1 MIPHVMQVVHA
12 LCPGGSE
19 MLASAIATAGVAQGT
34 RMSICALHQG
44 GALEAVLHPAGVTT
58 HALARRPGF
67 QPRVLARLYRLFRRE
82 RVSVVITHHL
92 GQLFYSAI
100 GARLAGSRLL
110 HVEHEFYTLAS
121 VKAKR
126 RLRIA
131 ARLAERVVGVSEEI
145 AEFLVREVGLPP
157 AKVMVIRNG
166 VDVERFA
173 PPTGRERAALGV
185 PPGVPVLGTVGRLD
199 RVKDHGTLL
208 AAFRLVLEAFPTAML
223 VIIGDG
229 ETRSELEASVKLHG
243 FGRNVKF
250 LGERFDVAALL
261 PGIDVFVL
269 SSIHEGLSL
278 ALLEAMACARP
289 VVITDVGAAA
299 TAVRDSR
306 TGLLVPP
313 KDPDALAAAVTGLLR
328 DKRRATEMGVTAR
341 RTVEERYKLRD
352 TVSAYLSLCRGV
364 MRDKLRS

>member
-1 MIPHVMQVVHA
+1 MIPHVMQIVHA

-67 QPRVLARLYRLFRRE
+67 QPRVLVRLYRLFRRE
-82 RVSVVITHHL
+82 RVSVVVTHHL
-92 GQLFYSAI
+92 AQLFYSAI

-121 VKAKR
+121 ATAKR

-185 PPGVPVLGTVGRLD
+185 PPEVPVIGTVGRLD
-199 RVKDHGTLL
+199 PVKDHGTLL
-208 AAFRLVLEAFPTAML
+208 AAFRLIREAFPATML
-223 VIIGDG
+223 VIVGDG
-229 ETRSELEASVKLHG
+229 EMRPALEASVRVHG
-243 FGRNVKF
+243 LERSVKF
-250 LGERFDVAALL
+250 LGERADVAALL

-269 SSIHEGLSL
+269 SSINEGLPL

-289 VVITDVGAAA
+289 VVATDVGAAA
-299 TAVRDSR
+299 AVVGGGR

-313 KDPDALAAAVTGLLR
+313 NDPAALAAAAAQLLR
-328 DKRRATEMGVTAR
+328 DRNSAAHMGATAR
-341 RTVEERYKLRD
+341 RLITERYDLRA
-352 TVSAYLSLCRGV
+352 TIVAYLALCRGEV
-364 MRDKLRS
+364 PS

>member
-1 MIPHVMQVVHA
+1 MIPHVMQIVHA

-67 QPRVLARLYRLFRRE
+67 QPRVLVRLYRLFRRE
-82 RVSVVITHHL
+82 RVSVVVTHHL
-92 GQLFYSAI
+92 AQLFYSAI

-121 VKAKR
+121 ATAKR

-166 VDVERFA
+166 PKYPSSA
-173 PPTGRERAALGV
+173 PWAAS
-185 PPGVPVLGTVGRLD
+185 
-199 RVKDHGTLL
+199 
-208 AAFRLVLEAFPTAML
+208 
-223 VIIGDG
+223 
-229 ETRSELEASVKLHG
+229 TR
-243 FGRNVKF
+243 
-250 LGERFDVAALL
+250 
-261 PGIDVFVL
+261 
-269 SSIHEGLSL
+269 
-278 ALLEAMACARP
+278 
-289 VVITDVGAAA
+289 
-299 TAVRDSR
+299 
-306 TGLLVPP
+306 
-313 KDPDALAAAVTGLLR
+313 
-328 DKRRATEMGVTAR
+328 
-341 RTVEERYKLRD
+341 
-352 TVSAYLSLCRGV
+352 
-364 MRDKLRS
+364 